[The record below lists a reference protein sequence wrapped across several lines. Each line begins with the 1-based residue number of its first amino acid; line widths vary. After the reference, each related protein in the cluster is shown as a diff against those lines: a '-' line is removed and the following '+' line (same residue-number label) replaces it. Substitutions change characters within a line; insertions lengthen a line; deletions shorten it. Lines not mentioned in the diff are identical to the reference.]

1 MCCIYFNCALN
12 YSNLNNRTGTLGTAR
27 GGIGTAGATV
37 GIDGVLGAGG
47 SVGVEGIFGV
57 GGYVCTLGAILV
69 IVTDNV
75 APAGEGMIGAGD
87 NIGLPLRGVAAA
99 TIPPQWHCPLVC
111 KSLRWAVDHDNMRT
125 FSLLD
130 FCQVLLLLL

>member
-12 YSNLNNRTGTLGTAR
+12 YSNLNNRRGTLGTAR

-37 GIDGVLGAGG
+37 GIDGLLCDGG

-57 GGYVCTLGAILV
+57 GGYVCTFGAILV
-69 IVTDNV
+69 RVTDNV
-75 APAGEGMIGAGD
+75 GPPGEGMIGAGD

-99 TIPPQWHCPLVC
+99 TTLPQRHCPLVC
-111 KSLRWAVDHDNMRT
+111 KSLRWAADHDTRRT
-125 FSLLD
+125 ISLLD
-130 FCQVLLLLL
+130 YCQVLLLLL